1 MKRGFFLLCIFLLG
15 CSSEYSKE
23 KLIIEKS
30 VQLYGWNQKEFSIV
44 FDFRDYKYKLTR
56 KPNFFSYQRS
66 ILREGVL
73 IKDVMT
79 SNTKLKRYL
88 DEIPLKLSDSL
99 TDIYSNS
106 LNSVMYFFQLP
117 RPLNDPA
124 VIVNYNGEKAISNKV
139 YWTLK
144 VKFQEKDGGK
154 DFQDEFRYWIDPK
167 SGYIDYLAYS
177 YLTDGGGTRFRKAKN
192 VRGNNGFIFQDYTNF
207 RPVKK
212 FTALDSLPILYEKGK
227 LILVSEIEN
236 KNIKV
241 LNR

>member
-1 MKRGFFLLCIFLLG
+1 MKQGFFLMYIFLLS

-23 KLIIEKS
+23 KQIIEKS
-30 VQLYGWNQKEFSIV
+30 MQVYGWNQKEFSIV

-66 ILREGVL
+66 ILSEGVL

-192 VRGNNGFIFQDYTNF
+192 IRENNGFIFQDYTNF

-212 FTALDSLPILYEKGK
+212 FTSLDSLPILYERGK

>member
-1 MKRGFFLLCIFLLG
+1 MKQGFFLMYIFLLS

-23 KLIIEKS
+23 KQIIEKS
-30 VQLYGWNQKEFSIV
+30 MQVYGWNQKEFSIV

-99 TDIYSNS
+99 KDIYSNS

-124 VIVNYNGEKAISNKV
+124 VIANYKGEKTISNKV
-139 YWTLK
+139 YWALE

-192 VRGNNGFIFQDYTNF
+192 VRENNGFIFQDYTNF

-212 FTALDSLPILYEKGK
+212 FTSLDSLPILYERGK

-241 LNR
+241 LKR

>member
-1 MKRGFFLLCIFLLG
+1 MKRRFFLLCTFLLS

-23 KLIIEKS
+23 KQIIEKS
-30 VQLYGWNQKEFSIV
+30 VQVYGWNQKEFSIV
-44 FDFRDYKYKLTR
+44 FDFRDYRYKLTR
-56 KPNFFSYQRS
+56 KPDFFSYQRS
-66 ILREGVL
+66 TVKKGVL
-73 IKDVMT
+73 VRDVMT
-79 SNTKLKRYL
+79 SNSKLKRYL
-88 DEIPLKLSDSL
+88 DENPFILSDSL

-124 VIVNYNGEKAISNKV
+124 VIANYNGEKAISNTV

-192 VRGNNGFIFQDYTNF
+192 VRENNGFIFQDYTNF

-212 FTALDSLPILYEKGK
+212 FTPLDSLPILYEKGK

>member
-1 MKRGFFLLCIFLLG
+1 
-15 CSSEYSKE
+15 
-23 KLIIEKS
+23 
-30 VQLYGWNQKEFSIV
+30 
-44 FDFRDYKYKLTR
+44 
-56 KPNFFSYQRS
+56 
-66 ILREGVL
+66 
-73 IKDVMT
+73 MT
-79 SNTKLKRYL
+79 SNSKLKRYL
-88 DEIPLKLSDSL
+88 DENPFILSDSL

-124 VIVNYNGEKAISNKV
+124 VIANYNGEKTISNKV

-192 VRGNNGFIFQDYTNF
+192 IRENNGFIFQDYTNF

-212 FTALDSLPILYEKGK
+212 FTPLDSLPTLYEKGK

>member
-1 MKRGFFLLCIFLLG
+1 MKHGFFLLCIFLLG

-23 KLIIEKS
+23 KQIIEKS
-30 VQLYGWNQKEFSIV
+30 VQVYGWNQKEFSIV
-44 FDFRDYKYKLTR
+44 FDFRDYRYKLTR
-56 KPNFFSYQRS
+56 KPDFFSYQRS
-66 ILREGVL
+66 TFKKGVL
-73 IKDVMT
+73 VRDIMT
-79 SNTKLKRYL
+79 SNSKLKRYL
-88 DEIPLKLSDSL
+88 DENPFILSDSL

-192 VRGNNGFIFQDYTNF
+192 IRENNGFIFQDYTNF

-212 FTALDSLPILYEKGK
+212 FTPLDSLPILYEKGE

>member
-1 MKRGFFLLCIFLLG
+1 MFFLSCY
-15 CSSEYSKE
+15 SEHSKE
-23 KLIIEKS
+23 KQIIEKS
-30 VQLYGWNQKEFSIV
+30 VQVYGWNQKEFSIV
-44 FDFRDYKYKLTR
+44 FDFRDYRYKLTR
-56 KPNFFSYQRS
+56 KPDFFSYQRS
-66 ILREGVL
+66 TFKKGVL
-73 IKDVMT
+73 VRDIMT
-79 SNTKLKRYL
+79 SNSKLKRYL
-88 DEIPLKLSDSL
+88 DENPFILSDSL

-192 VRGNNGFIFQDYTNF
+192 IRENNGFIFQDYTNF

-212 FTALDSLPILYEKGK
+212 FTPLDSLPILYEKGE

>member
-1 MKRGFFLLCIFLLG
+1 MKRGFFLLCIFFLS
-15 CSSEYSKE
+15 CYSEHSKE
-23 KLIIEKS
+23 KQIIEKS
-30 VQLYGWNQKEFSIV
+30 VQVYGWNQKEFSIV
-44 FDFRDYKYKLTR
+44 FDFRDYRYKLTR
-56 KPNFFSYQRS
+56 KPDFFSYQRS
-66 ILREGVL
+66 TFKKGVL
-73 IKDVMT
+73 VRDIMT
-79 SNTKLKRYL
+79 SNSKLKRYL
-88 DEIPLKLSDSL
+88 DENPFILSDSL

-192 VRGNNGFIFQDYTNF
+192 VRENNGFIFQDYTNF

-212 FTALDSLPILYEKGK
+212 FTPLDSLPILYEKGK

>member
-1 MKRGFFLLCIFLLG
+1 MKQGFFLMYIFLLS

-23 KLIIEKS
+23 KQIIEKS
-30 VQLYGWNQKEFSIV
+30 MQVYGWNQKEFSIV

-66 ILREGVL
+66 ILREGIL

-79 SNTKLKRYL
+79 SNSELKRYL
-88 DEIPLKLSDSL
+88 DEISLKLSDSL
-99 TDIYSNS
+99 KDIYSNS

-124 VIVNYNGEKAISNKV
+124 VIANYKGEKTISNKV
-139 YWTLK
+139 YWALE

-167 SGYIDYLAYS
+167 SGHIDYLAYS
-177 YLTDGGGTRFRKAKN
+177 YLTEGGGTRFRKAKN
-192 VRGNNGFIFQDYTNF
+192 MRENNGFIFQDYTNF

-212 FTALDSLPILYEKGK
+212 FTSLDSLPILYEKGK

-241 LNR
+241 FNR

>member
-192 VRGNNGFIFQDYTNF
+192 VRENNGFIFQDYTNF

-212 FTALDSLPILYEKGK
+212 FTPLDSLPILYEKGK

>member
-1 MKRGFFLLCIFLLG
+1 MKQGFFLMYIFLLS

-23 KLIIEKS
+23 KQIIEKS
-30 VQLYGWNQKEFSIV
+30 MQVYGWNQKEFSIV

-99 TDIYSNS
+99 KDIYSNS

-124 VIVNYNGEKAISNKV
+124 VIANYKGEKTISNKV
-139 YWTLK
+139 YWALE

-167 SGYIDYLAYS
+167 SGHIDYLAYS
-177 YLTDGGGTRFRKAKN
+177 YLTEGGGTRFRKAKN
-192 VRGNNGFIFQDYTNF
+192 VRENNGFIFQDYTNF
-207 RPVKK
+207 KPVKK
-212 FTALDSLPILYEKGK
+212 FTSLDSLPILYERGK

-241 LNR
+241 LKR

>member
-1 MKRGFFLLCIFLLG
+1 MKQGFFLMYIFLLS

-23 KLIIEKS
+23 KQIIEKS
-30 VQLYGWNQKEFSIV
+30 MQVYGWNQKEFSIV

-192 VRGNNGFIFQDYTNF
+192 VRENNGFIFQDYTNF

-212 FTALDSLPILYEKGK
+212 FTPLDSLPILYEKGK

>member
-1 MKRGFFLLCIFLLG
+1 MKRGFFLLCIFFLS
-15 CSSEYSKE
+15 CYSEHSKE
-23 KLIIEKS
+23 KQIIEKS
-30 VQLYGWNQKEFSIV
+30 VQVYGWNQKEFSIV
-44 FDFRDYKYKLTR
+44 FDFRDYRYKLTR
-56 KPNFFSYQRS
+56 KPDFFSYQRS
-66 ILREGVL
+66 TFKKGVL
-73 IKDVMT
+73 VRDIMT
-79 SNTKLKRYL
+79 SNSKLKRYL
-88 DEIPLKLSDSL
+88 DENPFILSDSL

-192 VRGNNGFIFQDYTNF
+192 IRENNGFIFQDYTNF

-212 FTALDSLPILYEKGK
+212 FTSLDSLPILYERGK

-241 LNR
+241 FNR

>member
-1 MKRGFFLLCIFLLG
+1 MKHGFFLMYIFLLS

-30 VQLYGWNQKEFSIV
+30 VQVYGWNQKEFSIV

-79 SNTKLKRYL
+79 SNSELKRYL

-192 VRGNNGFIFQDYTNF
+192 LRENNGFIFQDYTNF

-212 FTALDSLPILYEKGK
+212 FTSLDSLPILYERGK

-236 KNIKV
+236 KIIKV

>member
-1 MKRGFFLLCIFLLG
+1 MKRGFFLMCIFLLS

-23 KLIIEKS
+23 KQIIEKS
-30 VQLYGWNQKEFSIV
+30 VQVYGWNQKEFSIV
-44 FDFRDYKYKLTR
+44 FDFRDYRYKLTR
-56 KPNFFSYQRS
+56 KPDFFSYQRS
-66 ILREGVL
+66 TIKKGVL
-73 IKDVMT
+73 VRDVMT
-79 SNTKLKRYL
+79 SNSKLKRYL
-88 DEIPLKLSDSL
+88 DENPFILSDSL

-124 VIVNYNGEKAISNKV
+124 VIANYYGEKIISNKV

-144 VKFQEKDGGK
+144 VKFKEKDGGQ

-177 YLTDGGGTRFRKAKN
+177 YLTDGGGTRFRKARN
-192 VRGNNGFIFQDYTNF
+192 LRENNGFIFQDYTNF
-207 RPVKK
+207 RPLKK
-212 FTALDSLPILYEKGK
+212 FTSLDSLPILYEKGK

-241 LNR
+241 LKR